1 MTIHYL
7 LKKEEVKLTKKIK
20 INFFRF
26 RSQIVAA
33 ENPQSHLIT
42 NMKKKKKSGTFRIWI
57 CNSTLPLKIA
67 FFSELLN
74 FRRVIFVQSTFFILN
89 LCKVPPNHDNID
101 CAKKARNSH
110 LEVFSKLK
118 FWKFSV
124 KSLKTTCEGV
134 HSFENV

>member
-42 NMKKKKKSGTFRIWI
+42 NMKKKKKKNQELSESGYAI
-57 CNSTLPLKIA
+57 PLY
-67 FFSELLN
+67 
-74 FRRVIFVQSTFFILN
+74 
-89 LCKVPPNHDNID
+89 P
-101 CAKKARNSH
+101 
-110 LEVFSKLK
+110 
-118 FWKFSV
+118 
-124 KSLKTTCEGV
+124 
-134 HSFENV
+134 

>member
-42 NMKKKKKSGTFRIWI
+42 NMKKKKKKKKKKELSETGYAI
-57 CNSTLPLKIA
+57 PLY
-67 FFSELLN
+67 
-74 FRRVIFVQSTFFILN
+74 
-89 LCKVPPNHDNID
+89 P
-101 CAKKARNSH
+101 
-110 LEVFSKLK
+110 
-118 FWKFSV
+118 
-124 KSLKTTCEGV
+124 
-134 HSFENV
+134 